1 MQLRQRNRLFGDVK
15 LTRGA
20 IIRNFVYIS
29 FGIAFHG
36 FVSWIS
42 NVLFAQNVVIF
53 GFDNTS
59 SKHSK
64 RLKNNC
70 LVLGKGPI
78 DDVNVSIGEP
88 EKSSVLVSLNQKEN
102 FF

>member
-1 MQLRQRNRLFGDVK
+1 M
-15 LTRGA
+15 
-20 IIRNFVYIS
+20 
-29 FGIAFHG
+29 
-36 FVSWIS
+36 
-42 NVLFAQNVVIF
+42 IF